1 MSIETNPDFWDCE
14 CEYDYIHNKKE
25 SDLNCAKCNTSH
37 EEQPDSREIEVQWM
51 KKMKKIEI
59 TEYMCNPH
67 VFLLEEFIK
76 AQTIDVHGN
85 VLPVEECQLLDE
97 EISSLRD
104 LIVGESM
111 DLGEP
116 EAGLIVTRVA

>member
-25 SDLNCAKCNTSH
+25 SDYCWDCNTSH

-51 KKMKKIEI
+51 NKMKKIEL
-59 TEYMCNPH
+59 TEYMCSPH

-85 VLPVEECQLLDE
+85 VLPIEECQLLDD

-104 LIVGESM
+104 LMIGESM

-116 EAGLIVTRVA
+116 EAGLTVKRVE

>member
-1 MSIETNPDFWDCE
+1 MNIETNPNFWDCE
-14 CEYDYIHNKKE
+14 CEYNYIHNKKE
-25 SDLNCAKCNTSH
+25 SDYCWDCNTSH

-51 KKMKKIEI
+51 NKMKKIEL

-85 VLPVEECQLLDE
+85 ALPIEECQLLDD
-97 EISSLRD
+97 EINSLRD
-104 LIVGESM
+104 LMIGESM

-116 EAGLIVTRVA
+116 EAGLTVKRVE

>member
-1 MSIETNPDFWDCE
+1 MNIETNPNFWDCE
-14 CEYDYIHNKKE
+14 CEYNYIHNKKE
-25 SDLNCAKCNTSH
+25 SDYCWDCNTSH

-51 KKMKKIEI
+51 NKMKKIEL
-59 TEYMCNPH
+59 TEYMCSPH

-85 VLPVEECQLLDE
+85 ALPIEECQLFDDE
-97 EISSLRD
+97 INSLRD
-104 LIVGESM
+104 LMIGESM

-116 EAGLIVTRVA
+116 EAGLTVKRVE

>member
-25 SDLNCAKCNTSH
+25 SDLNCEKCNTSH

>member
-1 MSIETNPDFWDCE
+1 MNIETNPNFWDCE
-14 CEYDYIHNKKE
+14 CEYNYIHNKKE
-25 SDLNCAKCNTSH
+25 SDYCWDCNTSH

-51 KKMKKIEI
+51 NKMKKIEL
-59 TEYMCNPH
+59 TEYMCSPH

-85 VLPVEECQLLDE
+85 ALPIEECQLLDD
-97 EISSLRD
+97 EINSLRD
-104 LIVGESM
+104 LMIGESM

-116 EAGLIVTRVA
+116 EAGLTVKRVE

>member
-25 SDLNCAKCNTSH
+25 SDYCWDCNTSH

-59 TEYMCNPH
+59 TEYMCSPH

-85 VLPVEECQLLDE
+85 VLPIEECQLLDD

-104 LIVGESM
+104 LMIGESM

-116 EAGLIVTRVA
+116 EAGLTVKRVA

>member
-1 MSIETNPDFWDCE
+1 MNIETNPNFWDCE
-14 CEYDYIHNKKE
+14 CEYNYIHNKKE
-25 SDLNCAKCNTSH
+25 SDYCWDCNTSH

-51 KKMKKIEI
+51 NKMKKIEL
-59 TEYMCNPH
+59 TEYMCSPH

-85 VLPVEECQLLDE
+85 ALPIEECQLLDD
-97 EISSLRD
+97 EINSLRD
-104 LIVGESM
+104 LMLGESM

-116 EAGLIVTRVA
+116 EAGLTVKRVE